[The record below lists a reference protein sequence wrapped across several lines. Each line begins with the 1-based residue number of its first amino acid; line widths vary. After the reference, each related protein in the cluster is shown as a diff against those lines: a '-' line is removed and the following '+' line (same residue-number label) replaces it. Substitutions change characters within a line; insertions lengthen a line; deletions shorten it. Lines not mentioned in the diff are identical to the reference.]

1 MAIDKI
7 TTPAVTDDAVTLAK
21 MAPGTDGQIIT
32 YDASGNPVA
41 VGPGTDGQVLTS
53 TGAGSPPAFET
64 PASGSNLPTF
74 LATASTQTP
83 SSATQTLVD
92 FNNVTFDT
100 ASGYNTSAKKYV
112 IPSAGY
118 YFIYANVD
126 LYNASNDLDRVIA
139 YIYQNSGVKFQS
151 DTQALNAAGESVYQG
166 GVINCSANDEITV
179 KVYQVSGSGNG
190 TIADDKTYFGGYKLI
205 S

>member
-7 TTPAVTDDAVTLAK
+7 TTPAVTDDSVTLAK
-21 MAPGTDGQIIT
+21 MAPGTDGNIIS

-41 VGPGTDGQVLTS
+41 VATGNDGQVLTS

-64 PASGSNLPTF
+64 PASGSNLPAF

-126 LYNASNDLDRVIA
+126 LYNANNDLDRVIA
-139 YIYQNSGVKFQS
+139 YIYQNTGIKAQS

-166 GVINCSANDEITV
+166 VVINCSANDEITV
-179 KVYQVSGSGNG
+179 KVYQVSGSGAG